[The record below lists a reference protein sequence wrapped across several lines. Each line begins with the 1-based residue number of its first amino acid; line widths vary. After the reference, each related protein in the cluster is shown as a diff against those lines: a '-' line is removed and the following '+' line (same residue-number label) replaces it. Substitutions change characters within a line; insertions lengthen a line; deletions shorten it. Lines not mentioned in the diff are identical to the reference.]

1 MRRAKTLYPTGFAI
15 CALVAAAC
23 TGTIGSGGPGSSS
36 DPGGSSPGGGA
47 GGGGGGGTAGTVGT
61 GGGANGAGG
70 SGTSGNGA
78 TPVVAPGTGA
88 ATTTPMGTPAY
99 PTLAGT
105 MVLRHLSQLEYLN
118 TVRDLLGDTSQTTA
132 DVPAESPIGPFDTFP
147 FPITDTV
154 GSTDANAYA
163 SIATTLATNAVA
175 KIGNILTCTPTDGN
189 TASESMCLTTF
200 LNTFG
205 LKAYR
210 RPLTATET
218 SGLQA
223 LYQTGRSTLSLDF
236 NGAIGLLVEEMLQS
250 PGFLYHWEE
259 GPSKTVYDTTNPKV
273 VQLDPYALASR
284 LSYFL
289 TSTMPDQTLLAA
301 AAAGQLSTTDQVA
314 AQAKRLL
321 GTSGA
326 ASAVQNFFEQ
336 LLQMTNL
343 PSVSK
348 DPTTYPSFT
357 PTVQTA
363 MDTEFR
369 TFFSN
374 TILTGSGLF
383 SDLFTSKSSVA
394 NKDLAAIYG
403 LTGITG
409 TAMQPVTLD
418 ANRSGFLT
426 MPAFLTLNGASNDSN
441 GIYRGHA
448 VYMQVLCN
456 ALTLPQNVQVPTPA
470 APMPG
475 QTMRSVLDVHGSNA
489 CAMSCH
495 APMDGFGFAFENYDG
510 IGAYRT
516 TDNGGMVNAVA
527 TVPLDGTMQ
536 TVNNG
541 VQLASLLS
549 TSKEARSCFATQ
561 WVRYAVGRPDTAA
574 DAASIGTAY
583 SAFETANFNVRDL
596 LAGVATS
603 RTFRYRTPAA
613 GEMLP

>member
-1 MRRAKTLYPTGFAI
+1 
-15 CALVAAAC
+15 
-23 TGTIGSGGPGSSS
+23 
-36 DPGGSSPGGGA
+36 
-47 GGGGGGGTAGTVGT
+47 
-61 GGGANGAGG
+61 
-70 SGTSGNGA
+70 
-78 TPVVAPGTGA
+78 
-88 ATTTPMGTPAY
+88 
-99 PTLAGT
+99 

-118 TVRDLLGDTSQTTA
+118 TVRDLLNDTSQTTA

-147 FPITDTV
+147 FPVPDVV
-154 GSTDANAYA
+154 GATDANAYS
-163 SIATTLATNAVA
+163 SIATILATNAVA
-175 KIGNILTCTPTDGN
+175 NIGNVLTCTPTAGD
-189 TASESMCLTTF
+189 TASESACLTTF

-223 LYQTGRSTLSLDF
+223 LYQTGRTTLALDF

-259 GPSKTVYDTTNPKV
+259 GPSKTVYDTTNPNV
-273 VQLDPYALASR
+273 IQLDPYAMASR

-301 AAAGQLSTTDQVA
+301 AAAGQLSTADQVT
-314 AQAKRLL
+314 AQAQRLL
-321 GTSGA
+321 QTSSA
-326 ASAVQNFFEQ
+326 SSAVQNFFEQ

-348 DPTTYPSFT
+348 DPTTYPT
-357 PTVQTA
+357 YAPPLETA

-369 TFFSN
+369 TFFSSN
-374 TILTGSGLF
+374 ILTGSGLF
-383 SDLFTSKSSVA
+383 SDLFTSKSSVV
-394 NKDLAAIYG
+394 NQDLAAVYG

-409 TAMQPVTLD
+409 TTMQPVTLD

-448 VYMQVLCN
+448 VYMQLLCN
-456 ALTLPQNVQVPTPA
+456 ALTVPQNVLIPTPA

-475 QTMRSVLDVHGSNA
+475 QTMRQVLDVHGTNA
-489 CAMSCH
+489 CAISCH

-510 IGAYRT
+510 VGQYRT
-516 TDNGGMVNAVA
+516 TDNGSPVNAVSSV
-527 TVPLDGTMQ
+527 TLDGTMQ
-536 TVNNG
+536 TVNSG
-541 VQLASLLS
+541 VALASLLS
-549 TSKEARSCFATQ
+549 TSNEARQCFATQ
-561 WVRYAVGRPDTAA
+561 WVRYAVGRPDTA
-574 DAASIGTAY
+574 DDTASIGAAY
-583 SAFETANFNVRDL
+583 STFETAKFNVRNL
-596 LAGVATS
+596 LAGVAAS
-603 RTFRYRTPAA
+603 RTFRFRTPAA

>member
-15 CALVAAAC
+15 CTLVAAAC
-23 TGTIGSGGPGSSS
+23 TGTIGSGGPGSSGG
-36 DPGGSSPGGGA
+36 PGNTSPGNGSANGSP
-47 GGGGGGGTAGTVGT
+47 
-61 GGGANGAGG
+61 GANGGPGATGNA
-70 SGTSGNGA
+70 SSGNGA
-78 TPVVAPGTGA
+78 SSGVNSATGTA
-88 ATTTPMGTPAY
+88 STAD

-118 TVRDLLGDTSQTTA
+118 TVRDLLGDTSQTAA

-147 FPITDTV
+147 FPVPDVV
-154 GSTDANAYA
+154 GSTDANAY
-163 SIATTLATNAVA
+163 SSLATTLATNLAA
-175 KIGNILTCTPTDGN
+175 NIGNVLTCTPTTGN
-189 TASESMCLTTF
+189 TASESACLTTF

-223 LYQTGRSTLSLDF
+223 LYQTGRSTLALDF

-273 VQLDPYALASR
+273 IQLDPYAMASR
-284 LSYFL
+284 LSYLL

-301 AAAGQLSTTDQVA
+301 AAAGQLSTSDQVA
-314 AQAKRLL
+314 AQAQRLL
-321 GTSGA
+321 QTSSAG
-326 ASAVQNFFEQ
+326 SAVQNFFEQ

-343 PSVSK
+343 LSVSK
-348 DPTTYPSFT
+348 DPTTYPT
-357 PTVQTA
+357 YAPPLETA

-369 TFFSN
+369 TFFSSN
-374 TILTGSGLF
+374 ILSGSGLF
-383 SDLFTSKSSVA
+383 SDLFTSKNTVV
-394 NKDLAAIYG
+394 NQDLAAVYG
-403 LTGITG
+403 LTGVNG

-448 VYMQVLCN
+448 IYMQVLCN
-456 ALTLPQNVQVPTPA
+456 ALTVPQNVLVPTPA

-475 QTMRSVLDVHGSNA
+475 QTMRQVLDVHGSNS
-489 CAMSCH
+489 CGQSCH
-495 APMDGFGFAFENYDG
+495 SAMDPFGFAFENYDG
-510 IGAYRT
+510 VGQYRT
-516 TDNGGMVNAVA
+516 TDNGAPVNSIA
-527 TVPLDGTMQ
+527 TVTLDGAMQ
-536 TVNNG
+536 MVQNG

-549 TSKEARSCFATQ
+549 TSTEARQCFATQ
-561 WVRYAVGRPDTAA
+561 WVRYAVGRPDTAD
-574 DAASIGTAY
+574 DAASIGAAY
-583 SAFETANFNVRDL
+583 STFETANFNVRNL
-596 LAGVATS
+596 LVGVATS
-603 RTFRYRTPAA
+603 RTFRFRTPAA

>member
-23 TGTIGSGGPGSSS
+23 TGTIGSGGPGSS
-36 DPGGSSPGGGA
+36 GGTGTSPGN
-47 GGGGGGGTAGTVGT
+47 
-61 GGGANGAGG
+61 GGANGP
-70 SGTSGNGA
+70 GA
-78 TPVVAPGTGA
+78 TGGPGGTGGPNQGP
-88 ATTTPMGTPAY
+88 ATTGGANSATGGTATGD

-118 TVRDLLGDTSQTTA
+118 TVRDLLNDTSQTTA

-147 FPITDTV
+147 FPVPDVV
-154 GSTDANAYA
+154 GATDANAYS
-163 SIATTLATNAVA
+163 SIATILATNAVA
-175 KIGNILTCTPTDGN
+175 NISNVLTCTPTAGN
-189 TASESMCLTTF
+189 TASESACLTTF

-223 LYQTGRSTLSLDF
+223 LYQTGRTTLALDF
-236 NGAIGLLVEEMLQS
+236 NGAIGLLIEEMVQS

-259 GPSKTVYDTTNPKV
+259 GPSKTVYDTTNPNV
-273 VQLDPYALASR
+273 IQLDPYALASR

-301 AAAGQLSTTDQVA
+301 AAAGQLSTTEQVA
-314 AQAKRLL
+314 AQAQRLL
-321 GTSGA
+321 QTSSA
-326 ASAVQNFFEQ
+326 SSAVQNFFEQ
-336 LLQMTNL
+336 LLQVTNL

-348 DPTTYPSFT
+348 DPTTYPNYV
-357 PTVQTA
+357 PALETA

-369 TFFSN
+369 TFFSSN
-374 TILTGSGLF
+374 ILTGSGLF
-383 SDLFTSKSSVA
+383 SDLFTSKSSVV
-394 NKDLAAIYG
+394 NQDLAAVYG

-409 TAMQPVTLD
+409 TTMQPVTLD

-448 VYMQVLCN
+448 VYMQLLCN
-456 ALTLPQNVQVPTPA
+456 ALTVPQNVLVPTPA

-475 QTMRSVLDVHGSNA
+475 QTMRQVLDVHGTNP
-489 CAMSCH
+489 CAISCH

-510 IGAYRT
+510 LGQYRT
-516 TDNGGMVNAVA
+516 TDNGSPVNSVA
-527 TVPLDGTMQ
+527 SVTLDGTMQ

-541 VQLASLLS
+541 VALASLLS
-549 TSKEARSCFATQ
+549 TSNEARQCFATQ
-561 WVRYAVGRPDTAA
+561 WVRYAVGRPDTAD
-574 DAASIGTAY
+574 DAASIGAAY
-583 SAFETANFNVRDL
+583 STFETANFNVRNL

-603 RTFRYRTPAA
+603 RTFRYRTPSA

>member
-23 TGTIGSGGPGSSS
+23 TGTIGSSGPGSSGE
-36 DPGGSSPGGGA
+36 PGGTTSGGGGA
-47 GGGGGGGTAGTVGT
+47 GGGNGQPGTVGGGGAPGT
-61 GGGANGAGG
+61 GGSPG
-70 SGTSGNGA
+70 SSGNGA
-78 TPVVAPGTGA
+78 APVSNGTTNVTPI
-88 ATTTPMGTPAY
+88 GTPAD

-118 TVRDLLGDTSQTTA
+118 TVRDLLGDTSQTTS

-147 FPITDTV
+147 FPVPDVV
-154 GSTDANAYA
+154 GSTDANAYSSMA
-163 SIATTLATNAVA
+163 TIIAANAVT
-175 KIGNILTCTPTDGN
+175 NISKVLTCTPTTGN
-189 TASESMCLTTF
+189 TASETACLTTF

-205 LKAYR
+205 VNAYR

-218 SGLQA
+218 SGLTA
-223 LYQTGRSTLSLDF
+223 LYQTGRTTLSLDF
-236 NGAIGLLVEEMLQS
+236 NGAIGLLIEEMLQS

-273 VQLDPYALASR
+273 IQLDPYALASR

-301 AAAGQLSTTDQVA
+301 AAANQLSTVDQVA
-314 AQAKRLL
+314 AQAQRLL
-321 GTSGA
+321 GTSSA

-374 TILTGSGLF
+374 NILTGSGLF

-394 NKDLAAIYG
+394 NAQLASIYG

-456 ALTLPQNVQVPTPA
+456 ALTLPQNVVVPTPA

-489 CAMSCH
+489 CAISCH

-510 IGAYRT
+510 IGQYRT
-516 TDNGGMVNAVA
+516 TDNGGTVNSVA

-549 TSKEARSCFATQ
+549 TSNEARQCFATQ
-561 WVRYAVGRPDTAA
+561 WVRYAIGRPDTAD
-574 DAASIGTAY
+574 DAASIGAAY
-583 SAFETANFNVRDL
+583 STFETANFNVRNL